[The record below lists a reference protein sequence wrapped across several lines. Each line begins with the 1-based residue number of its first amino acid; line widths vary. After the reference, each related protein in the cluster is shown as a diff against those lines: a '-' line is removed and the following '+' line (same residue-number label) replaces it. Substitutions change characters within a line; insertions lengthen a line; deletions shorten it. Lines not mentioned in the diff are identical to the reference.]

1 MKNQKIIA
9 VTGGIG
15 SGKSSVLEI
24 LKGLGYPVFSCDEIL
39 NEVYSSRTVK
49 KQLKKL
55 FPSAIKGIFCL
66 KIDRKALSKLVFSSP
81 ENRRK
86 LESITHPEILRLAK
100 EKIKKVGAFLS
111 FLEVPLLFEGDYQ
124 DGFEGVIVV
133 KRNIDDRIN
142 SVKSRSNLSR
152 EQVLSRIS
160 AQVDYDLLDLSKYIV
175 IQNDGDL
182 NSLKEKTLQ
191 AIETFL

>member
-1 MKNQKIIA
+1 MKTQKIIA

-15 SGKSSVLEI
+15 SGKSSVLEQI
-24 LKGLGYPVFSCDEIL
+24 KSLGYPVFSCDQIL

-49 KQLKKL
+49 RQLKKI
-55 FPSAIKGIFCL
+55 FPTAIKGIFCL

-100 EKIKKVGAFLS
+100 EKILKVGAILS
-111 FLEVPLLFEGDYQ
+111 FLEVPLLFEGNYQ
-124 DGFEGVIVV
+124 LGFDGVIVV
-133 KRNIDDRIN
+133 KRNVEDRIN
-142 SVKSRSNLSR
+142 SVMSRSSLTR
-152 EQVLSRIS
+152 EQVLSRIL
-160 AQVDYDLLDLSKYIV
+160 AQVDYESLDLTGYVV
-175 IQNDGDL
+175 IENDKDL

-191 AIETFL
+191 AIETIS

>member
-1 MKNQKIIA
+1 MKTQKIIA

-15 SGKSSVLEI
+15 SGKSSVLEQI
-24 LKGLGYPVFSCDEIL
+24 KSLGYPVFSCDQIL

-49 KQLKKL
+49 RQLKKI
-55 FPSAIKGIFCL
+55 FPTAIKGIFCL

-100 EKIKKVGAFLS
+100 EKILKVGAILS
-111 FLEVPLLFEGDYQ
+111 FLEVPLLFEGNYQ
-124 DGFEGVIVV
+124 LGFDGVIVV
-133 KRNIDDRIN
+133 KRNVEDRIN
-142 SVKSRSNLSR
+142 SVMSRSSLTR
-152 EQVLSRIS
+152 EQVLSRIL
-160 AQVDYDLLDLSKYIV
+160 AQVDYDSLDLTGYVV
-175 IQNDGDL
+175 IENDKDL

-191 AIETFL
+191 AIETFS